1 MSPSEAPAAA
11 GGELSW
17 GSGKHSGLVWQSE
30 QLSLTQLGPVLK
42 SAAQARTNA
51 SARTPVVLGRL
62 SQRCRLGPERE
73 RERVPGFTSEKEEL
87 PARIKAPETK
97 A

>member
-11 GGELSW
+11 GGGLSW

-42 SAAQARTNA
+42 SAAQARTDTSGLDA
-51 SARTPVVLGRL
+51 GGPRAPFSAMPSGSR
-62 SQRCRLGPERE
+62 ERE
-73 RERVPGFTSEKEEL
+73 RESSRFYLRKRRTSCED
-87 PARIKAPETK
+87 
-97 A
+97 

>member
-11 GGELSW
+11 GGGLSW
-17 GSGKHSGLVWQSE
+17 GSGKHSSLVWQSE
-30 QLSLTQLGPVLK
+30 QLSLTQLGPVLQIS
-42 SAAQARTNA
+42 SASTYGRVGPDAGGPRAPFSA
-51 SARTPVVLGRL
+51 SGSR
-62 SQRCRLGPERE
+62 ERE

-87 PARIKAPETK
+87 PARMKAPETT